1 MSEAVALGEAL
12 IGFFLT
18 RSCRP
23 STNRREADD
32 KIPTSKSPR
41 ASPKEPALR
50 RGWSPRSSGTYGI
63 NRMAAAS
70 VQLTTFISALLIFA
84 HCPESN
90 LDGGYWPVSDD
101 SSLV

>member
-32 KIPTSKSPR
+32 KDTDVQIAPSESKRTGPKAGVEPEVVWDLRDQQNGCGFCPTDHIYQR
-41 ASPKEPALR
+41 A
-50 RGWSPRSSGTYGI
+50 
-63 NRMAAAS
+63 
-70 VQLTTFISALLIFA
+70 A
-84 HCPESN
+84 HFC
-90 LDGGYWPVSDD
+90 
-101 SSLV
+101 SLP